1 MKKQLHISLLYKSE
15 DNIVPYTFINVLMTE
30 FAPCAFRQTQ
40 GAVFGGGALSGCSGG
55 LLSPGMHSNPS

>member
-1 MKKQLHISLLYKSE
+1 
-15 DNIVPYTFINVLMTE
+15 MTE